1 MSGILIF
8 LSLLI
13 TIVGFALLWA
23 EDVWADFFKLG
34 PPFEIGSIVI
44 ETWGKWWS
52 FVILLI
58 LYQSTTVY
66 FEETVGREF
75 ERKHIQKKDFNTFE
89 LFTLSCYNIY
99 RWLGTILHIL
109 IAVSRLDIWLC
120 IAVIDTFVR
129 LLLWRKQKGGRLP
142 RSFL

>member
-52 FVILLI
+52 FVI
-58 LYQSTTVY
+58 
-66 FEETVGREF
+66 
-75 ERKHIQKKDFNTFE
+75 
-89 LFTLSCYNIY
+89 
-99 RWLGTILHIL
+99 
-109 IAVSRLDIWLC
+109 
-120 IAVIDTFVR
+120 
-129 LLLWRKQKGGRLP
+129 
-142 RSFL
+142 